1 MKGEKKLSSDK
12 KKRSRKKRGAGRV
25 RDRLK
30 FDIDTSELYPLSRRE
45 EASFY
50 DDDAP
55 VTENSDIE
63 ISAEEGCEQEDPVSD
78 YSGPEAL
85 NPKTLNPEGLK
96 TEDFGTEDYDT
107 EDSGAEDFAEEEF
120 YTEEFDKGHFDGE
133 DPGAE
138 NSGTEDPGTEDSD
151 TDDYDTEYLD
161 TGYLDTGYYD
171 TEKPG
176 TEEADPDFSDTERS
190 GTFDTAA
197 AAVPDTPAAADIS
210 KRERVSKKFRRF
222 WTRQRAD
229 DFHTVIRTSV
239 VGAFAVVFL
248 MPIVL
253 TITNSL
259 MTKSEINA
267 NYGVIFRNRN
277 GVRVFISNTVNLK
290 FIPDIVSFEQ
300 YFKVLILSPEYL
312 LKFWNSFLYV
322 VPIVVFQ
329 LAIASLAAYGFAR
342 YRGKVRE
349 VIFFAYI
356 ILMLMPYQVTLV
368 PNYLV
373 SKWLN
378 ILDTRW
384 AIWLPGFFSPFAVYM
399 LTKYMRRI
407 PKSIYEAAEIDGAGE
422 WQIFS
427 KICLPNCRG
436 GIASIAILLFI
447 DYWNMVEQPLI
458 LLSNDQL
465 HPLSVF
471 LSKINSGEISLAFAV
486 AVIYMVLPMMVF
498 LYGEEYLVEGIVYQ
512 GGIKE

>member
-1 MKGEKKLSSDK
+1 MRGEKTLPGHK
-12 KKRSRKKRGAGRV
+12 KKRSRKKRGAGWV
-25 RDRLK
+25 KDRLK
-30 FDIDTSELYPLSRRE
+30 YDTDPSDLYPLKRKEDMFPDSSTDSEDDTDPEPFEDQTYRPGQAENLKAAYPSDDTASAPGKGSVHKRQGSEEKSFAGEADSDDGFENADSLKNADDSDHTDNRE
-45 EASFY
+45 SVYSPDFINYKEI
-50 DDDAP
+50 DDDAEHGDEAEF
-55 VTENSDIE
+55 TDDADRSLRESADSDE
-63 ISAEEGCEQEDPVSD
+63 AEESDDDDRQEDTKKV
-78 YSGPEAL
+78 
-85 NPKTLNPEGLK
+85 
-96 TEDFGTEDYDT
+96 
-107 EDSGAEDFAEEEF
+107 
-120 YTEEFDKGHFDGE
+120 
-133 DPGAE
+133 
-138 NSGTEDPGTEDSD
+138 
-151 TDDYDTEYLD
+151 
-161 TGYLDTGYYD
+161 
-171 TEKPG
+171 KPDLS
-176 TEEADPDFSDTERS
+176 TR
-190 GTFDTAA
+190 
-197 AAVPDTPAAADIS
+197 
-210 KRERVSKKFRRF
+210 FRRF
-222 WTRQRAD
+222 WTRERID
-229 DFHTVIRTSV
+229 DARMVVRTAVAGS
-239 VGAFAVVFL
+239 FAVLFL

-267 NYGVIFRNRN
+267 NYGVIFAKKN

-329 LAIASLAAYGFAR
+329 LAVASLASYGFAR

-349 VIFFAYI
+349 VIFFSYI

-373 SKWLN
+373 SNWLN
-378 ILDTRW
+378 IIDTRW

-422 WQIFS
+422 WQIFTR
-427 KICLPNCRG
+427 ICLPNCRG
-436 GIASIAILLFI
+436 GLASIAILLFI